1 MPDDLIQR
9 LHDIVRWLS
18 RASSTQEDAVAV
30 IEAIDLIER
39 LRAREAE
46 AAAIIADA
54 VLDRDAMEAEIA
66 LLKKE
71 NDMAWDAVAAMGTYL
86 TDEQVDT
93 ELRRKGIDV
102 TRAFA
107 RIKAALRAKKGEEP
121 TC

>member
-30 IEAIDLIER
+30 IEAIDLIKR
-39 LRAREAE
+39 LRARESE

-54 VLDRDAMEAEIA
+54 VLDHDAMEAEIA